1 MAVVMTSMHTACVYY
16 VTCPLQS
23 VYGSRPVSV
32 ALIDDADDSDSD
44 DTELAIGNEAA
55 PCESEA
61 APCESEAAPCVSAAE
76 KADLASDEAVDGSS
90 LTGSSSVESDSEDDP
105 EDERAPEPTLEDVQ
119 LDKMPQLLLRPE
131 KLDAFDIPTLPRGDR
146 RKYDFDARVADPA
159 PTYVYP
165 DPLTFGPTTVDLSEL
180 ETNDVNWR
188 TTLKRPVD
196 RETAGWLDRLQ
207 HIEHLQRR
215 TTEAEETKARCRS
228 GGRSRRTPGGG
239 GGTPSSRAPSV
250 TSGKLTCC
258 ADCLQAACVGD
269 CPAKQALPIGA
280 CLLCREV
287 GCDGHCAE
295 NVYNVHSRREPRGDD
310 DSSGGG
316 GRKTKPRPPS
326 SVSSIRQQPPPPR
339 STRTPVNV
347 STVRSKSVGVT
358 FTRGQQST
366 RSVSSQRSTP
376 TPTPPV
382 GASRLEKDLA
392 RLEISCTLRSHSQNS
407 EWSPASASPLRLS
420 IVGLRTTATPTVA
433 PTVAPRVTPTVTP
446 TVTPIQQS
454 DVQRNRAASARQRH
468 RPKGRSS
475 IIPGKSY
482 FSQKRDSL
490 SAPAQYDVVKCR
502 LSRHAR
508 HARKKRGKTSS

>member
-1 MAVVMTSMHTACVYY
+1 MHTAY
-16 VTCPLQS
+16 VHYDTCPLQS

-44 DTELAIGNEAA
+44 DTELAIGSEVA
-55 PCESEA
+55 PCD
-61 APCESEAAPCVSAAE
+61 SEAAPCVSAAE
-76 KADLASDEAVDGSS
+76 KADLASDEAVDGTS
-90 LTGSSSVESDSEDDP
+90 LTGSSSGESDSEDDP

-131 KLDAFDIPTLPRGDR
+131 KMDAFDIPTLPRGDR

-159 PTYVYP
+159 PPYVYP
-165 DPLTFGPTTVDLSEL
+165 DPLTFGQTTVDLSEL
-180 ETNDVNWR
+180 EANDINWR
-188 TTLKRPVD
+188 TTLKRPMD

-250 TSGKLTCC
+250 ASGKLTCC

-269 CPAKQALPIGA
+269 CPAKQALPVGA

-295 NVYNVHSRREPRGDD
+295 NVYNVHSRREPRADD
-310 DSSGGG
+310 DSSGG
-316 GRKTKPRPPS
+316 GRKTKPRPLS
-326 SVSSIRQQPPPPR
+326 SVSSVRQQPPPLR
-339 STRTPVNV
+339 STRTPVNA
-347 STVRSKSVGVT
+347 SSARSKSVGVT

-366 RSVSSQRSTP
+366 RSVSSQRSTLTP
-376 TPTPPV
+376 TPTPPA

-392 RLEISCTLRSHSQNS
+392 RLEISCTLSSHSQNS
-407 EWSPASASPLRLS
+407 DWSPASSSPLRLS

-433 PTVAPRVTPTVTP
+433 PNVTPTVAPTVAP
-446 TVTPIQQS
+446 TVTPVQQS
-454 DVQRNRAASARQRH
+454 EVQRNRAASARQRH

-502 LSRHAR
+502 LNRHAR